1 MPHRTDYAAN
11 QHMADA
17 IRRHI
22 VDRGLTA
29 YVALRSGWTERFI
42 YKLAANERT
51 LSGYQLP
58 RLVAAADNDL
68 RLLGDLVAAE
78 RLGAMVIAQPAS
90 APATADSR
98 SAALKV
104 AAVTGQVAALT
115 DDIEAD
121 GVVTEAEYV
130 AAAAEIDKAQRSL
143 ESLRS
148 TLNQRAV
155 NSSSTAIT
163 SC

>member
-11 QHMADA
+11 QHIADA

-68 RLLGDLVAAE
+68 RLLSDMVAAE
-78 RLGAMVIAQPAS
+78 RLGAMVVAQPKVAPS
-90 APATADSR
+90 ATDSR
-98 SAALKV
+98 SATLKV
-104 AAVTGQVAALT
+104 AAMAGQVAQLI

-121 GVVTEAEYV
+121 GVVTASEFV
-130 AAAAEIDKAQRSL
+130 AASAEIDKAQRSL

-148 TLNQRAV
+148 TLRQQAFESPVTAV
-155 NSSSTAIT
+155 TA
-163 SC
+163 